1 MALFLPRLR
10 NALAV
15 AAALLLL
22 AGSARAQAPLAS
34 TAPPTTTST
43 TASASVTAD
52 LDALVTQLEAEVGQI
67 RLLSERLQRATGD
80 SRNAL
85 LYRRD
90 LRSLDVVRLLDRI
103 TPLVLELP
111 AEDPTRSNLEQRIR
125 GDLADVGRAVYDRL
139 KELEQRIDEQ
149 LARVEEASGVERVEL
164 EANLESLEQLRFR
177 YYEALIVYSR
187 NREDHGL
194 PPLEVLRN
202 LPQELFQYAETQ
214 VGKVEFS
221 TAAIAALRQ
230 RLKAR
235 PDQQDLATA
244 LDELQLEQARY
255 IDDLRIAVELMD
267 RLALDSAPYRTVILQ
282 KGDVVSI
289 SMFDSHVLAG
299 MVRDGWK
306 NLKSSI
312 VENAADGIFR
322 FLLFVSTLLLFFW
335 FARGLKRLMRK
346 GLDRSNLKIS
356 SLLKEVLISVS
367 GGVMLVMGLMMAL
380 SQLGISLGPML
391 AGLGVAGFIVGFALQ
406 DTLSNFASGAMILLY
421 RPYDVNDFIEV
432 SGASGVVKKM
442 TLVSTTIATFDNQV
456 LVVPNN
462 KIWGDV
468 IKNVTAQRVRRV
480 DLVFGISYSDNIEHT
495 EQVLHEVVAAH
506 DKVLRSPE
514 PVIKVHTLGDSSVN
528 FIVRPWVRTEDY
540 WDVYWDLTRAVKLRF
555 DAEGISIPFPQR
567 DVHVYPVERSE
578 GDQ

>member
-1 MALFLPRLR
+1 MTAFSSPVRSAF
-10 NALAV
+10 ALAATLLLLWAGV
-15 AAALLLL
+15 AAA
-22 AGSARAQAPLAS
+22 QQP
-34 TAPPTTTST
+34 TPAPP
-43 TASASVTAD
+43 ASVD
-52 LDALVTQLEAEVGQI
+52 LDALVAKLEAEVGQI
-67 RLLSERLQRATGD
+67 RLLSERLQRATGE
-80 SRNAL
+80 SRDAL

-90 LRSLDVVRLLDRI
+90 LRSLEVVRLLDRI
-103 TPLVLELP
+103 TPLVLSLP
-111 AEDPTRSNLEQRIR
+111 AEDPARVNLEQRIR
-125 GDLADVGRAVYDRL
+125 GDLADVGRTVYERL
-139 KELEQRIDEQ
+139 KELEERIDQ
-149 LARVEEASGVERVEL
+149 LVLKVEEASGVDRVER

-177 YYEALIVYSR
+177 YYEALIGLSR
-187 NREDHGL
+187 HREEHGL

-202 LPQELFQYAETQ
+202 LPQELFQYAEIQ

-230 RLKAR
+230 RLKVR

-244 LDELQLEQARY
+244 LDELQLEQSRH

-267 RLALDSAPYRTVILQ
+267 RLELDSAPYRTVILQ

-299 MVRDGWK
+299 MALDGWK
-306 NLKSSI
+306 NFKSTI

-322 FLLFVSTLLLFFW
+322 FLLFVATLLLFFW
-335 FARGLKRLMRK
+335 FAQGLKRLMRK
-346 GLDRSNLKIS
+346 GLERSSLNIS
-356 SLLKEVLISVS
+356 SLLKEILISVS

-421 RPYDVNDFIEV
+421 RPYDVDDFIEV

-442 TLVSTTIATFDNQV
+442 TLVSTTIATFDNQI

-480 DLVFGISYSDNIEHT
+480 DLVFGVSYSDDIEKT
-495 EQVLHEVVAAH
+495 EQVLQDVVASH
-506 DKVLRSPE
+506 DKILRSPE

-540 WDVYWDLTRAVKLRF
+540 WDVYWDLTRAVKMRF
-555 DAEGISIPFPQR
+555 DIEGISIPFPQR
-567 DVHVYPVERSE
+567 DVHFYAADNSQ
-578 GDQ
+578 DQ